1 MAGTV
6 VAVFDDNIQAEHAAQ
21 ALVEDGVPMEDIT
34 LVFHGA
40 DGASGTT
47 HDDSSGLDQPMLAT
61 GIREVE
67 QHDVERPMNGVD
79 EIAPRAI
86 VGFIIG
92 APLGSLAIST
102 AVFFPNVESYLTGT
116 GHALAGQLL
125 AAGVG
130 GVLGA
135 IWGAV
140 TAGQMPQQAARD
152 YHKDVQSG
160 RTLVTTMASSA
171 NAPHFQEIL
180 RSHGGRKLGFFP
192 RFLDSLQSLES

>member
-6 VAVFDDNIQAEHAAQ
+6 VAVFDDNTQAEHAAQ

-40 DGASGTT
+40 DGATGTK
-47 HDDSSGLDQPMLAT
+47 HDIHSAPDQPMLAT

-67 QHDVERPMNGVD
+67 THDVERPINGVD
-79 EIAPRAI
+79 EVAPRAI

-92 APLGSLAIST
+92 APLGSLAISV
-102 AVFFPNVESYLTGT
+102 AVFFQNVESYLAA
-116 GHALAGQLL
+116 HALLGQLL
-125 AAGVG
+125 AAGAG

-135 IWGAV
+135 VWGAV

>member
-6 VAVFDDNIQAEHAAQ
+6 VAVFDDNLQAEHAAQ

-34 LVFHGA
+34 IVFHGA
-40 DGASGTT
+40 DGASGTK
-47 HDDSSGLDQPMLAT
+47 HDDSSGPDQPMLAT

-67 QHDVERPMNGVD
+67 THDVERPVNGVD
-79 EIAPRAI
+79 EVAPRAI

-92 APLGSLAIST
+92 APLGSLAISV
-102 AVFFPNVESYLTGT
+102 AVFFESVAGYLAA
-116 GHALAGQLL
+116 HALLGQLL
-125 AAGVG
+125 AALVG
-130 GVLGA
+130 GVIGA

-140 TAGQMPQQAARD
+140 TAGQMPQEAARN

-160 RTLVTTMASSA
+160 RALVTTMASSR

>member
-6 VAVFDDNIQAEHAAQ
+6 VAVFDDNTQAEHAAQ

-34 LVFHGA
+34 IVFHGA
-40 DGASGTT
+40 DGASGTQ
-47 HDDSSGLDQPMLAT
+47 HDDSSAPDQPMLAT

-67 QHDVERPMNGVD
+67 THDVERPVNGVD
-79 EIAPRAI
+79 EVAPRAI

-102 AVFFPNVESYLTGT
+102 AVFFQNVAGYLAD
-116 GHALAGQLL
+116 HALAGQLL
-125 AAGVG
+125 AAIVG
-130 GVLGA
+130 GILGA

-140 TAGQMPQQAARD
+140 TAGQMPQEAARK
-152 YHKDVQSG
+152 YHQDVQSG
-160 RTLVTTMASSA
+160 RALVTALASSH